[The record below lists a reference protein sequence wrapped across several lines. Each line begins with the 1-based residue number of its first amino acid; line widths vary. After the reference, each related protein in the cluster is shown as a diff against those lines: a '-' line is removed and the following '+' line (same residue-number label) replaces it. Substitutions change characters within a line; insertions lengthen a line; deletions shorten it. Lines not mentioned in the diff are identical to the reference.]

1 MNPRP
6 DGAAVQGHVE
16 GWAAPPGVTACRVGR
31 IAPQALSAVT
41 PGFTADNRERLFALR
56 GHVEGWAAPPGGT
69 ACRVGRIAPQALSA
83 VTPDFTADNRERL
96 FALRGRVEGW
106 QRLRA

>member
-1 MNPRP
+1 
-6 DGAAVQGHVE
+6 
-16 GWAAPPGVTACRVGR
+16 
-31 IAPQALSAVT
+31 VT
-41 PGFTADNRERLFALR
+41 PDFTADNRERLFALR
-56 GHVEGWAAPPGGT
+56 GHVEGW
-69 ACRVGRIAPQALSA
+69 VAPQALSA